1 MMQRVFFDRGFF
13 MSNTSFLAI
22 LTELHANTHAEL
34 QNVLTKNT
42 VERLRARPHRD
53 MNSMVWS
60 VWHSFRSEDACI
72 SRFVA
77 PLEQVFTTQHFL
89 ARMAVPFRSD
99 GFGMSSDDVTALSN
113 EIVVPELIADGQ
125 AVHAQSAAA
134 IVQMQ
139 DWDFATPFAESVI
152 RQACATDADL
162 ANDDVQSTVNY
173 ALSMSK
179 AGYIMKHYYGHSQYH
194 LWRKFLPSMGKL
206 LASVISGGNAV
217 ICSPASCHGAGER

>member
-1 MMQRVFFDRGFF
+1 
-13 MSNTSFLAI
+13 MSNASFLAV
-22 LTELHANTHAEL
+22 LTELHAKTHAEL
-34 QNVLTKNT
+34 QNVLANNA

-89 ARMAVPFRSD
+89 TRMGVPFSGD

-113 EIVVPELIADGQ
+113 EIVVAELIAYGQ
-125 AVHAQSAAA
+125 AVQAQSAAA
-134 IVQMQ
+134 IAQMS
-139 DWDFATPFAESVI
+139 DWDFATPFTESAI
-152 RQACATDADL
+152 RHACATYADL
-162 ANDDVQSTVNY
+162 TNDDVQSTVDY

-194 LWRKFLPSMGKL
+194 LGE
-206 LASVISGGNAV
+206 ISAIDGQ
-217 ICSPASCHGAGER
+217 IAGERYFRW

>member
-1 MMQRVFFDRGFF
+1 
-13 MSNTSFLAI
+13 MSNASFLAV
-22 LTELHANTHAEL
+22 LTELHAKTHAEL
-34 QNVLTKNT
+34 QNVLANNA

-89 ARMAVPFRSD
+89 TRMGVPFRGD

-113 EIVVPELIADGQ
+113 EIVVAELIAYGQ
-125 AVHAQSAAA
+125 AVQAQSAAA
-134 IVQMQ
+134 IAQMSG
-139 DWDFATPFAESVI
+139 WDFATPFAESAI
-152 RQACATDADL
+152 RHACATYADL
-162 ANDDVQSTVNY
+162 ANDDVQSTVDY

-194 LWRKFLPSMGKL
+194 LGE
-206 LASVISGGNAV
+206 ISAIDGQ
-217 ICSPASCHGAGER
+217 IAGERYFRW

>member
-1 MMQRVFFDRGFF
+1 
-13 MSNTSFLAI
+13 MSNASFLAV
-22 LTELHANTHAEL
+22 LTELHAKTHAEL
-34 QNVLTKNT
+34 QNVLANNA

-89 ARMAVPFRSD
+89 TRMGVPFSSD

-113 EIVVPELIADGQ
+113 EIVVAELIAYGQ
-125 AVHAQSAAA
+125 AVQAQSAAA
-134 IVQMQ
+134 IVQMS
-139 DWDFATPFAESVI
+139 DWDFATPFTESAI
-152 RQACATDADL
+152 RHACATYADL

-194 LWRKFLPSMGKL
+194 LGE
-206 LASVISGGNAV
+206 ISAIDGQ
-217 ICSPASCHGAGER
+217 IAGERYFRW

>member
-1 MMQRVFFDRGFF
+1 
-13 MSNTSFLAI
+13 MSNASFLAV
-22 LTELHANTHAEL
+22 LTELHAQTHAEL
-34 QNVLTKNT
+34 QNVLANNA

-77 PLEQVFTTQHFL
+77 PCEQVFTTQHFL
-89 ARMAVPFRSD
+89 TRMGVPFSSD

-113 EIVVPELIADGQ
+113 EIVVAELIAYGQ
-125 AVHAQSAAA
+125 AVQAQSAAA
-134 IVQMQ
+134 IAQMS
-139 DWDFATPFAESVI
+139 DWDFATPFTEAAI
-152 RQACATDADL
+152 RHVCATYADL

-194 LWRKFLPSMGKL
+194 LGE
-206 LASVISGGNAV
+206 ISAIDGQ
-217 ICSPASCHGAGER
+217 IAGERYFRW